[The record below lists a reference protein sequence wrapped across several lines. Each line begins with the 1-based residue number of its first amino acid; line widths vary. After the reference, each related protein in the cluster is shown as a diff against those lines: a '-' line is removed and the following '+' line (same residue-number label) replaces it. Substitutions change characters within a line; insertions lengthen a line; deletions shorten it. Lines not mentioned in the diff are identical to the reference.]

1 MRGRKKLKKKARLF
15 DIRRLPQDIARL
27 VCLPLILWYRMQRLT
42 PEGGKYTGKLR
53 GGAIVAANHTAFTDP
68 FSAGVAFWYRR
79 MFFLVAE
86 IVMQG
91 KLRRALLRGVGAV
104 EIDRNSADIE
114 AIKKSVAILKSG
126 RVLTVFPQGGIT
138 AGDEL
143 GALKSGAVLMA
154 LQADVPIVPM
164 HIVPKKKWYH
174 RRRVIIGTTL
184 YPKAM
189 VTKKIPSTAD
199 INRITDALMEE
210 MNRCRAYAAQ
220 PEEVT

>member
-1 MRGRKKLKKKARLF
+1 MKKKARLF
-15 DIRRLPQDIARL
+15 DIRRLPQDIGRL
-27 VCLPLILWYRMQRLT
+27 VCLPLLPWYRMQRLT
-42 PEGGKYTGKLR
+42 PEGSKYSGKLR
-53 GGAIVAANHTAFTDP
+53 GGAIIAANHTSFTDP

-86 IVMQG
+86 VVMQG

-104 EIDRNSADIE
+104 EIDRKSADIE
-114 AIKKSVAILKSG
+114 AIKRSVAILKSG
-126 RVLTVFPQGGIT
+126 RVLTVFPQGGI
-138 AGDEL
+138 ARGDSI

-164 HIVPKKKWYH
+164 HIIPKKKWYH
-174 RRRVIIGTTL
+174 RRRVVIGTTL

>member
-1 MRGRKKLKKKARLF
+1 MKKKARLF
-15 DIRRLPQDIARL
+15 DIRRLPQDIGRL
-27 VCLPLILWYRMQRLT
+27 VCLPLLPWYRMQRLT
-42 PEGGKYTGKLR
+42 PEGSKYSGKLR
-53 GGAIVAANHTAFTDP
+53 GGAIIAANHTSFTDP

-86 IVMQG
+86 VVMQG

-104 EIDRNSADIE
+104 EIDRKSADIE
-114 AIKKSVAILKSG
+114 AIKRSVAILKSG
-126 RVLTVFPQGGIT
+126 RVLTVFPQGGI
-138 AGDEL
+138 ARGDSI

-164 HIVPKKKWYH
+164 HIIPKKKWYH
-174 RRRVIIGTTL
+174 RRRVVIGTTL

-199 INRITDALMEE
+199 IQRITHALMEE
-210 MNRCRAYAAQ
+210 MNRCRTCSAV
-220 PEEVT
+220 PEEAK